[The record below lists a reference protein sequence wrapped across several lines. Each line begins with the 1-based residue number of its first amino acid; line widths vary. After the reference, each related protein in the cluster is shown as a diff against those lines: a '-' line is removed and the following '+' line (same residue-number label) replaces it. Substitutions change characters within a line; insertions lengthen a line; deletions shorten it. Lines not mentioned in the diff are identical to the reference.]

1 MRCMRIWGR
10 ILALTTLAVFLAG
23 CSRSSAPGRTKVKD
37 GQPAPE
43 IDGEDLN
50 GQHFKLSDYRGKV
63 VLLSFWG
70 DW

>member
-1 MRCMRIWGR
+1 M
-10 ILALTTLAVFLAG
+10 LTLAALAAVLAG
-23 CSRSSAPGRTKVKD
+23 CDRPRTPEQVKV

-43 IDGEDLN
+43 ISAEDLN
-50 GQHFKLSDYRGKV
+50 GQVFKLSDYHGKV